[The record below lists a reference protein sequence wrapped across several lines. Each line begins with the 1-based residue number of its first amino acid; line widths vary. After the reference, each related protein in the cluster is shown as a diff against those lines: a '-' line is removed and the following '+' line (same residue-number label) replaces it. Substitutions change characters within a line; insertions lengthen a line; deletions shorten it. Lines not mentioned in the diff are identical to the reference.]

1 MTADITRTWPVS
13 GKYSKEQAELWRLVL
28 AAQEAG
34 MKAAVAGNHTADVE
48 KAAEDVVKAG
58 LLKLGLITDAASK
71 QHRTWY
77 THGICHWIGLDVHD
91 VGDYRRPL
99 EPGMAFVIEPGL
111 YIREQALDALEDT
124 PENRAFKEKVQ
135 AGGREV
141 PGHRRARR
149 GLVPAHRDGPGAALG
164 ARSAHARGDR
174 GLHGRTR
181 LDDRRN
187 RMPVAAFEPKFM
199 KIGVLTAALQELTPR
214 EKRDKDPDL
223 AIEEWL
229 AFARELGAD
238 YIQLSAALH
247 PTKADVPAEAMLDPV
262 ANTLDLRK
270 PFDKDRA
277 KRVKAAQK
285 AHGVGISDIGYFDNM
300 LHDDPRIRRKKH
312 DFMRRAMDAAVLLG
326 VDAVCG
332 FVGRNQEHSMDE
344 NLVDFERSFVPLL
357 KYAKE
362 RKLTYR
368 VEQCPMP
375 GWTTKD
381 NWHNNIAYTPGTWIA
396 LHRICEKHGVGDQFR
411 IHYDPSHAILMGQDT
426 RSLFQYLKDEGYNFL
441 IGGFHVKGQVTDAKG
456 VSAWGYGGQTV
467 ERGDWI
473 KGKPSPRPA
482 DQLNAWKKQVVLCE
496 HELPGTARHDP
507 LAYLQNRTVDWLDHQ
522 LAARELLKLDVA
534 NTHLVVEHEYP
545 KARIQDKAR
554 LEPILQGSI
563 AFTRKIDEAAAC
575 MHALQNV
582 VLKAQGIPVQGHGRQ
597 AYRS

>member
-1 MTADITRTWPVS
+1 MS
-13 GKYSKEQAELWRLVL
+13 
-28 AAQEAG
+28 
-34 MKAAVAGNHTADVE
+34 
-48 KAAEDVVKAG
+48 VKPF
-58 LLKLGLITDAASK
+58 
-71 QHRTWY
+71 
-77 THGICHWIGLDVHD
+77 
-91 VGDYRRPL
+91 RPQ
-99 EPGMAFVIEPGL
+99 
-111 YIREQALDALEDT
+111 Y
-124 PENRAFKEKVQ
+124 
-135 AGGREV
+135 
-141 PGHRRARR
+141 
-149 GLVPAHRDGPGAALG
+149 
-164 ARSAHARGDR
+164 
-174 GLHGRTR
+174 
-181 LDDRRN
+181 
-187 RMPVAAFEPKFM
+187 M

-214 EKRDKDPDL
+214 AVRDPDPDK
-223 AIEEWL
+223 AIEEWV
-229 AFARELGAD
+229 AFARDLGAD

-247 PTKADVPAEAMLDPV
+247 PSESDVPAEAMLDPV

-277 KRVKAAQK
+277 KRTEAALAGSK
-285 AHGVGISDIGYFDNM
+285 IGISDIGYFDNM
-300 LHDDPRIRRKKH
+300 LHDDPAIRKKKH
-312 DFMRRAMDAAVLLG
+312 DFMKRAMDAAVLLG

-332 FVGRNQEHSMDE
+332 FVGRNQNLSMDQ
-344 NLVDFERSFVPLL
+344 NLKDFEEGFLPLL
-357 KYAKE
+357 QYAKE

-381 NWHNNIAYTPGTWIA
+381 NWHIQIAYTPGTWIA
-396 LHRICEKHGVGDQFR
+396 IHRICERHKLGDQFR

-467 ERGDWI
+467 ERGDW
-473 KGKPSPRPA
+473 KDAKPSPNPA
-482 DQLNAWKKQVVLCE
+482 DQVNAWKKQTVLCE

-545 KARIQDKAR
+545 KARIQDKAK
-554 LEPILQGSI
+554 LAPILAGSI

-575 MHALQNV
+575 MFALQND
-582 VLKAQGIPVQGHGRQ
+582 VLAAQGIPVQGRGRE